1 MQASWINVFNSTSR
15 STLSAVL
22 IGDHL
27 RFSELIDCSAVELA
41 GDGEL
46 SMHIFWEHYIEEIS
60 FSDLLDALIP
70 GPPMMGF
77 ADLFALTDI
86 TAVVSYRGAM
96 AAEHTGVE
104 VRRSSA
110 GPIPTR
116 LQKYNVPGLYVSAT
130 LELRGILK
138 DLACFLG
145 WLLLG
150 STECTGPRLHGSVFV
165 ALFESAR
172 VTAEE
177 AEDSSL
183 AQVCD
188 LTPAPPFALL
198 LPPSPPFSQLLP
210 SPPDIA
216 QLRLPCHRPAYGD
229 QGGHPLQI
237 VAAHRA
243 RPGRDQPY
251 VDHR

>member
-1 MQASWINVFNSTSR
+1 M
-15 STLSAVL
+15 
-22 IGDHL
+22 
-27 RFSELIDCSAVELA
+27 ELA

-46 SMHIFWEHYIEEIS
+46 SMHIFWEHYIEEVS

-96 AAEHTGVE
+96 AAEHAGVE
-104 VRRSSA
+104 VRRSSV

-172 VTAEE
+172 VTAKE
-177 AEDSSL
+177 ADDSSL

-188 LTPAPPFALL
+188 LPVRTPFA
-198 LPPSPPFSQLLP
+198 PRSHPFFHLLP

-216 QLRLPCHRPAYGD
+216 HLRLPRHRPAYGD
-229 QGGHPLQI
+229 QGGHPLQV

-243 RPGRDQPY
+243 RPSRDRPH
-251 VDHR
+251 VDHG